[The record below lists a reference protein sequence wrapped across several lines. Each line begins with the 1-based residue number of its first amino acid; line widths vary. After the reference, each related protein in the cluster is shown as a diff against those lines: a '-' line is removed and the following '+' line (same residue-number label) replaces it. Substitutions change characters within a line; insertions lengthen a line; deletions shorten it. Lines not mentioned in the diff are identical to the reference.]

1 MRKYCEVYC
10 NRVIIIT
17 NIIYKLIIMDNNNII
32 ITMLK
37 FVAVINA
44 VLLGWNVKV
53 IEDKKFV
60 ITKKL
65 SQLTELD
72 NNINKL
78 LETLFKL

>member
-1 MRKYCEVYC
+1 
-10 NRVIIIT
+10 
-17 NIIYKLIIMDNNNII
+17 MDNNNII